1 MIKRSVLAFGI
12 GFVATAPP
20 LGYECMR
27 LFDHKR
33 EVRATLATRASG
45 EGDTCSSVSAETFP
59 RELASAQSAATS
71 PSPLQSTDEAA
82 ACNACQ
88 LACWRHVFL
97 VTRSTRDD
105 TQD

>member
-59 RELASAQSAATS
+59 QGNPHLAQPGAPPLRLPPLEIAQSK
-71 PSPLQSTDEAA
+71 LQLGCGVVCYFSVDPMRR
-82 ACNACQ
+82 Q
-88 LACWRHVFL
+88 
-97 VTRSTRDD
+97 
-105 TQD
+105 